1 MAFSFGFSGDDIDMD
16 DSEVNNDFS
25 DVPSQ
30 QTVGNPLPELVQAN
44 KHDMNEWLSILP
56 SQISFNKLA
65 VRNLTVARREIFD
78 IRTQLMA
85 EDSAGHDN
93 EELIAGIEKG
103 DIKPNFYEGG
113 FKTWECALD
122 LAKLALEENALGDSS
137 DGPADIH
144 IIEVSQPSNPHIT
157 WHRSTHIQ
165 LQLGAGTAVPTLT
178 LFARLLQGEIGQ
190 SQKKITLTFADYN
203 SDVLRLVTLPN
214 LLLTWHNSRS
224 QTAVST
230 SSTAPSQE
238 EEELDITP
246 ELVEEFKT
254 DLAKRGISVE
264 FISGAWSPEF
274 VDLVFSS
281 GEGSSRKTLVLASET
296 IYSPASLKAF
306 SETLLAL
313 LRRSSNASTQSRAL
327 VAAKKVYF
335 GVGGGVDEFLAVLK
349 NVCADE
355 LDVQQKLNVQS
366 EGVGRVVL
374 EVVPAAQ
381 AQS

>member
-1 MAFSFGFSGDDIDMD
+1 MAFSFGFSGDDIDID
-16 DSEVNNDFS
+16 DSEINNDICP
-25 DVPSQ
+25 VLSQ
-30 QTVGNPLPELVQAN
+30 QNVGNSLPELVRAS

-56 SQISFNKLA
+56 SQISYNKLKIGDTP
-65 VRNLTVARREIFD
+65 VVIARREIFD

-122 LAKLALEENALGDSS
+122 LAKLSLDE
-137 DGPADIH
+137 DILNGFSGGLQVTH
-144 IIEVSQPSNPHIT
+144 IIE
-157 WHRSTHIQ
+157 
-165 LQLGAGTAVPTLT
+165 LGAGTAVPSLT
-178 LFARLLQGEIGQ
+178 LFAR
-190 SQKKITLTFADYN
+190 TLNGTENTGKTHFTFSDYN

-214 LLLTWHNSRS
+214 LLLTWQNSRS
-224 QTAVST
+224 QTAVS
-230 SSTAPSQE
+230 SISTAPDQ

-246 ELVEEFKT
+246 ELIEEFKT
-254 DLAKRGISVE
+254 DLANRGISVD
-264 FISGAWSPEF
+264 FVSGAWSAEF

-281 GEGSSRKTLVLASET
+281 GDAVRKTLVLASET
-296 IYSPASLKAF
+296 IYSPASLTAF

-313 LRRSSNASTQSRAL
+313 LRRSNTASTRSRAL

-335 GVGGGVDEFLAVLK
+335 GVGGGVDEFLAVLD
-349 NVCADE
+349 NVCGRE
-355 LDVQQKLNVQS
+355 LNVQQKLDVHS

-374 EVVPAAQ
+374 EVVPSTAP
-381 AQS
+381 

>member
-16 DSEVNNDFS
+16 DSDVNNDFS

-122 LAKLALEENALGDSS
+122 LAKLALDENTLGDSP
-137 DGPADIH
+137 DGPADVH
-144 IIEVSQPSNPHIT
+144 IIE
-157 WHRSTHIQ
+157 
-165 LQLGAGTAVPTLT
+165 LGAGTAVPTLT
-178 LFARLLQGEIGQ
+178 LFARLLQGEIDQ

-214 LLLTWHNSRS
+214 LILTWHNSRS

-296 IYSPASLKAF
+296 IYSPASLTAF

-381 AQS
+381 S